1 MKNLTTAALLLLSLS
16 SLAPQISEAGNPN
29 KPDRNP
35 PTDCDFIELQDPDEW
50 AVQLKIA
57 YDMTRD
63 LKDQFKNRN
72 AEKNVSGLE
81 CKLSGSEI
89 KMLQSKVEE
98 SYYLI
103 LTAIDKIGDLHDGRK
118 LTYDGFTMLN
128 TQYGLAK
135 DEIEKILMK

>member
-16 SLAPQISEAGNPN
+16 ILAPQISEAG

-35 PTDCDFIELQDPDEW
+35 PTDCDLIELQDPDEW
-50 AVQLKIA
+50 AVQLEIA

-63 LKDQFKNRN
+63 LKDQFKKRS

-103 LTAIDKIGDLHDGRK
+103 LKAIDKIGDLHDGRK
-118 LTYDGFTMLN
+118 LSNDGFTMLN
-128 TQYGLAK
+128 IQYGLAK
-135 DEIEKILMK
+135 DEIEKILIK

>member
-16 SLAPQISEAGNPN
+16 ILAPQISEAGKPN

-50 AVQLKIA
+50 AVQLEIA

-63 LKDQFKNRN
+63 LKDQFKKRS